1 MAHCAECGKDVTM
14 PYRCKFCSQHFCDDH
29 RLPENHSCPG
39 LEEYKRKRREGR
51 TDPVKVRKTG
61 EEHESHIIYTPSRV
75 RHEVVI
81 GPPDA
86 FRVTNRALVPKIV
99 GLCVA
104 AFILQFFI
112 LGPWFTEAF
121 MLYPMDAFLRP
132 WTLLTHTFLH
142 AGFSHL
148 FFNMWIL
155 YLFGSRLEQDI
166 GSETFITIFIIA
178 GLAGGLAYVILNP
191 DTPDHVRFPRGIPA
205 LGASGAIYGV
215 FGCLAILRPNLTV
228 LIQFLIPMRLIH
240 AALLYA
246 AIDLMQFGSADNVGH
261 AAHLAGILVGF
272 AAGKYLRDHG
282 VH

>member
-14 PYRCKFCSQHFCDDH
+14 PYRCKFCGQHFCDDH
-29 RLPENHSCPG
+29 RLPENHGCTG

-51 TDPVKVRKTG
+51 TDPVKARKKG
-61 EEHESHIIYTPSRV
+61 EKHDSHIIYTPSQV
-75 RHEVVI
+75 RHEVVM
-81 GPPDA
+81 GSLDA

-104 AFILQFFI
+104 VFALQIL
-112 LGPWFTEAF
+112 LGAWFTRAF
-121 MLYPMDAFLRP
+121 MLYPIYAFSQP
-132 WTLLTHTFLH
+132 WTLFTHMLLH
-142 AGFSHL
+142 ASIGHI

-155 YLFGSRLEQDI
+155 YIFGTRLEQDI
-166 GSETFITIFIIA
+166 GSETFITIFLLA
-178 GLAGGLAYVILNP
+178 GLSGGLAYVVLNP
-191 DTPDHVRFPRGIPA
+191 GSAVPA

-240 AALLYA
+240 AAILYA

>member
-14 PYRCKFCSQHFCDDH
+14 PYRCKFCGQHFCDDH
-29 RLPENHSCPG
+29 RLPENHSCSG
-39 LEEYKRKRREGR
+39 LQEYKRKRREGR
-51 TDPVKVRKTG
+51 ADPGKTRNKG
-61 EEHESHIIYTPSRV
+61 DEHDSHIIYTPSHV

-104 AFILQFFI
+104 MFLLQIL
-112 LGPWFTEAF
+112 LGRGFTQAF
-121 MLYPMDAFLRP
+121 MLYPVYAFSRP
-132 WTLLTHTFLH
+132 WTIVTHMLLH
-142 AGFSHL
+142 AGISHL

-155 YLFGSRLEQDI
+155 YLFGTRLEQDI
-166 GSETFITIFIIA
+166 GSETFVIIFLLA
-178 GLAGGLAYVILNP
+178 GLSGGLAYVVLNP
-191 DTPDHVRFPRGIPA
+191 GSPIPA

-240 AALLYA
+240 AAILYA